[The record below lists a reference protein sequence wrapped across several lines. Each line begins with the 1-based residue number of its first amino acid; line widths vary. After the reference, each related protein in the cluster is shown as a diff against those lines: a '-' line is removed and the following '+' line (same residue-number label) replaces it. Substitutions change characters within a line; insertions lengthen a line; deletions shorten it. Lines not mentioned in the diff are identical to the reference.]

1 MSGSKKM
8 RIAGWI
14 LTGLVA
20 AFLGIGSAAGKFVE
34 WEGKAEKFEHL
45 GYSQELIAKIG
56 ILEIALAI
64 IYLIPRTS
72 FLGAILLTGYLGGA
86 IATHVRI
93 GDQFFFPIIVG
104 VVMWTG
110 LALRRP
116 QVFSLAIGST
126 LKSIE
131 PETSQAPE

>member
-1 MSGSKKM
+1 MLGSKKM
-8 RIAGWI
+8 RIAGWF

-34 WEGKAEKFEHL
+34 WEGKAEMFQHL
-45 GYSQELIAKIG
+45 GYSQELIMKIG

-86 IATHVRI
+86 VGTHLRV
-93 GDQFFFPIIVG
+93 GDPFFFPIVIG
-104 VVMWTG
+104 VLVWIG
-110 LALRRP
+110 LGLRDP
-116 QVFSLAIGST
+116 TIFSLAVGKQIRP
-126 LKSIE
+126 K
-131 PETSQAPE
+131 PN